1 MLIYKEI
8 HWSKSDDDHRCKSYH
23 VNSSPIK
30 NILHGRQTMKNY
42 DNDPLLRTLQEVI
55 SDPKNKLNNIK
66 FGKGASGKDQ
76 IYIHPILE
84 NKVDKKIYF
93 AFIRASKLLISSS
106 YQRYICV
113 STIKKAKQFNYLL
126 CQTLVIAMRP
136 DGSYVII
143 DGQHKAIMAFL
154 SGEDLDLPCQIYKHD
169 LNASLRQC
177 IEIEA
182 KLFQD
187 LNTSR
192 KNTSTLDKHRAGLS
206 YDDPESIEFE
216 RNFISIGIQAEGIGY
231 ENGVEVNGWA
241 KAVESIGKWKIVPT
255 KKAVDFLRPVYENK
269 WHLDYVDGSMIGGL
283 AATFNLIDAV
293 GSGER
298 AEGLKTYLDVNF
310 SKISRSDWTKNTRG
324 QSDVL
329 IARKI
334 VGDYNNDVAKGNIK
348 GAKIGD
354 ENLNNNGLKDP
365 TKL

>member
-30 NILHGRQTMKNY
+30 NTLHGRQKMKNY
-42 DNDPLLRTLQEVI
+42 TDDPQLRTLRDVI

-106 YQRYICV
+106 YQRYICI

-143 DGQHKAIMAFL
+143 DGQHKAIMAYL

-169 LNASLRQC
+169 LNASLTKC

-192 KNTSTLDKHRAGLS
+192 KNTTKLDKVRAGLS
-206 YDDPESIEFE
+206 YGDQESVEFQD
-216 RNFISIGIQAEGIGY
+216 NFISIGIQAEGIGY
-231 ENGVEVNGWA
+231 EYGVEVNGWA
-241 KAVESIGKWKIVPT
+241 KAVESISKWKIVPT
-255 KKAVDFLRPVYENK
+255 KKAVDFLRPVYEKK
-269 WHLDYVDGSMIGGL
+269 WHLDYVDGSMVGGL
-283 AATFNLIDAV
+283 AATFNLIDAC
-293 GSGER
+293 GDGNK
-298 AEGLKTYLDVNF
+298 AKGLGTYLKFNF
-310 SKISRSDWTKNTRG
+310 SAISRADWTKNTRG

-334 VGDYNNDVAKGNIK
+334 VGDYNNDVSKGNIE
-348 GAKIGD
+348 GARIGD
-354 ENLNNNGLKDP
+354 EILDNNGLKDP